1 MKSYYLHLR
10 AFACD
15 RCQGP
20 VVTGSTAVRESD
32 IQRETEIT
40 QVGAICLSCGH
51 RQSEATA
58 PGRTRDF
65 PPVLWDP
72 PKESSRVMQQAV
84 HEEAAPP
91 TQHSHHFRSG
101 VLTDL

>member
-1 MKSYYLHLR
+1 MQNCCEEEIMKSHYLHLR
-10 AFACD
+10 AFSCD
-15 RCQGP
+15 ICQGP

-58 PGRTRDF
+58 PGTTRDF

-72 PKESSRVMQQAV
+72 PKVPLTGHAASAYLEMLSRENR
-84 HEEAAPP
+84 H
-91 TQHSHHFRSG
+91 
-101 VLTDL
+101 